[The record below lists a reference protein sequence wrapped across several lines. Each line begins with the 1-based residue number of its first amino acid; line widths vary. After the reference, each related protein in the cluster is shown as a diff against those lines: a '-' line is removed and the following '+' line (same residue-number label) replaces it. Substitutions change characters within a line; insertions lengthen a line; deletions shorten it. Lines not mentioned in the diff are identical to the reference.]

1 MEIPKKIIW
10 LASYPK
16 SGNTWF
22 RAFLNALLNDGE
34 VNINELRQTNY
45 IYSDRKVFESY
56 TDINSSYL
64 YDNEAKLLQPKVF
77 AEMTKT
83 TSLDILFIKIHDAY
97 DLNIKQSPIVPEEAT
112 ISAIYIVRN
121 PLDIVPSLAN
131 HLNISIE
138 NAVRFIN
145 NELSCICTQ
154 SNNNN
159 LSPQFRQSLKSWSGH
174 VNSWI
179 NQYQFPVLVIKYED
193 MLNTPLHTFSEA
205 VKFMGLNISSE
216 IINKAI
222 QSSSFEKLQQQEL
235 KYKFYEAPPNVQFF
249 REGKSGEGVKKLE
262 EAQINSITK
271 CHKNLMSYLNYL

>member
-1 MEIPKKIIW
+1 MATPKKIVW

-34 VNINELRQTNY
+34 VNINELKQTNY

-56 TDINSSYL
+56 TDIDSSYL
-64 YDNEAKLLQPKVF
+64 YNNEAKLLQPKVF

-83 TSLDILFIKIHDAY
+83 TSLETLFIKIHDAY
-97 DLNIKQSPIVPEEAT
+97 DFNIEHCPIVPEEAT
-112 ISAIYIVRN
+112 ISVIYIVRN

-145 NELSCICTQ
+145 NELSCFSTQ

-159 LSPQFRQSLKSWSGH
+159 LSTQFRQSLKNWSGH
-174 VNSWI
+174 VNSWT
-179 NQYQFPVLVIKYED
+179 NQSRFPVLVIKYED
-193 MLNTPLHTFSEA
+193 MLDTPQHTFSEA
-205 VKFMGLNISSE
+205 VKFMGLTISSK
-216 IINKAI
+216 IIDNAI
-222 QSSSFEKLQQQEL
+222 QSSLFEKLQQQEL
-235 KYKFYEAPPNVQFF
+235 KLKFNEAPPAVQFF
-249 REGKSGEGVKKLE
+249 KEGKSGNGIKKLT
-262 EAQINSITK
+262 ANQIKAIVT
-271 CHKNLMSYLNYL
+271 CHKETMAFLNYL